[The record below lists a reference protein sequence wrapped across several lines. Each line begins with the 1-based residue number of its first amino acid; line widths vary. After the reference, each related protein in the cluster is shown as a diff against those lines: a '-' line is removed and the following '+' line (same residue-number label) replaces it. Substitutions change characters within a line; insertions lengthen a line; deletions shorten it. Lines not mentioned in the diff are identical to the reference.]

1 MNNKLIILV
10 KGNINKFLLKCNINI
25 LNIKYI
31 SYKEII
37 ITINYTDYNKL
48 LKIYGFKYK
57 ILNKKG
63 LIKYKELYYKYKYLI
78 YSFLFGLILLIVL
91 SNIIFDINIICDN
104 KELKSIIKKELSNNN
119 IDKFKFKKSYK
130 NNELIKNNIINKYK
144 DKIEWLEIKNN
155 GVKVEVNVLERKINN
170 NTISDEINNI
180 VAGKSGFIKKI
191 IIEDGVKVIDENN
204 YVNKGDI
211 VISSDIYLNDEL
223 KTRVNAKG
231 KIYAEVWYKVNV
243 DYPLNRKVKVYKNK
257 HKKILYFKIG
267 NKYLELF
274 KYKYYDRKN
283 IISINDKL
291 TNISFGIEEIYEYE
305 IINKKYKIEEAKGL
319 SIKKAKSEI
328 EKRLTDEE
336 YIIEEKTLDFNSNSG
351 KINIEVFF
359 SVYEEIS
366 KKERVRE
373 IIW

>member
-37 ITINYTDYNKL
+37 ITINYKDYNKL

-63 LIKYKELYYKYKYLI
+63 LIKYKELYYIYKYLI
-78 YSFLFGLILLIVL
+78 YSFLFGLILLIFL

-104 KELKSIIKKELSNNN
+104 KELKSIIKKELSDNN

-170 NTISDEINNI
+170 NKISDEINNI

-211 VISSDIYLNDEL
+211 IISSDIYLNDEI

-243 DYPLNRKVKVYKNK
+243 EYPLNRKVKVYKNK

>member
-63 LIKYKELYYKYKYLI
+63 LIKYKELYYKYKYFI
-78 YSFLFGLILLIVL
+78 YSFIFGLILLIFL

-119 IDKFKFKKSYK
+119 IDRFKFKKSYK
-130 NNELIKNNIINKYK
+130 KNEIIKNNIINKYK

-155 GVKVEVNVLERKINN
+155 GVRVEVNVLERKINN
-170 NTISDEINNI
+170 NKISDEINNI

-243 DYPLNRKVKVYKNK
+243 EYPLNRKVKVYKNK

-274 KYKYYDRKN
+274 KYKHYDRKN

-291 TNISFGIEEIYEYE
+291 TNIAFGIEEIYEYE

>member
-78 YSFLFGLILLIVL
+78 YSFLFGLILLIFL

-119 IDKFKFKKSYK
+119 IDRFKFKKSYK

-155 GVKVEVNVLERKINN
+155 GVRVEVNVLERKINN

-191 IIEDGVKVIDENN
+191 IVEDGVKAIDENN

-243 DYPLNRKVKVYKNK
+243 EYPLNRKVKVYKNK

-366 KKERVRE
+366 KKERVRK

>member
-78 YSFLFGLILLIVL
+78 YSFLFGLLLLIFL

-119 IDKFKFKKSYK
+119 IDRFKFKKSYK

-155 GVKVEVNVLERKINN
+155 GVRVEVNVLERKINN

-191 IIEDGVKVIDENN
+191 IVEDGVKAIDENN

-243 DYPLNRKVKVYKNK
+243 EYPLNRKVKVYKNK

-366 KKERVRE
+366 KKERVRK